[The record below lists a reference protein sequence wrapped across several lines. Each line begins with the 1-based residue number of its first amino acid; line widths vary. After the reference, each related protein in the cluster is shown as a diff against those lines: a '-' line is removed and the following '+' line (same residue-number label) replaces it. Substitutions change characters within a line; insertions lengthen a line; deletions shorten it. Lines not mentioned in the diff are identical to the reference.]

1 MNVWAGSW
9 TRRYP
14 TTELSLFCST
24 RPISAQNGS
33 PVKKFIWKGSSR
45 QMTVCEDGIVLSYS
59 GGLSALKRHIQCAQ
73 VCGEG
78 SNIRVVSTFIL

>member
-1 MNVWAGSW
+1 MSGLGLGLVATQLQSY
-9 TRRYP
+9 T
-14 TTELSLFCST
+14 CSAVLDLQVH
-24 RPISAQNGS
+24 RMVA

-59 GGLSALKRHIQCAQ
+59 GGLSALIRHIQCTQ